1 MNSRL
6 TAPVTY
12 TVHSAVPALPAG
24 GVIGLIAPAGPAE
37 LDLER
42 ATQWVNSHGYTL
54 RVFDGVWE
62 KDGYLA
68 GSDAVR
74 LRDLHAAFADD
85 SIDAIFCLR
94 GGYGSPRLL
103 DGIDFE
109 LLRGH
114 PKPFVGYSDIT
125 ALHLAITRYA
135 GFVTFHGAMLN
146 ADLLGGKHE
155 PTQSSLLR
163 MLTGQQ
169 GAVLEHPSAYPLT
182 TLAPGSAS
190 GRLLGGNLSM
200 ICAGIGTA
208 FELDAEGIILFI
220 EDVNEPL
227 YRIDRL
233 LTQLRLAGKLDRVRG
248 VLVGDVAG
256 VDGLA
261 LQRLLGQELGPLG
274 VPILSGWRSGHCDP
288 NLTLPM
294 GAVVRLDADRQQVV
308 LEQAV
313 VDTARIKSPSP

>member
-1 MNSRL
+1 MNNRL
-6 TAPVTY
+6 TAPVSFKA
-12 TVHSAVPALPAG
+12 HSAVPALPAG
-24 GVIGLIAPAGPAE
+24 GVIALIAPAGPGE
-37 LDLER
+37 LDLNL
-42 ATQWVNSHGYTL
+42 ATQWMHARGYQL
-54 RVFDGVWE
+54 RVFPGVWQR
-62 KDGYLA
+62 DGYLA
-68 GSDAVR
+68 GSDAER
-74 LRDLHAAFADD
+74 LRDLHNAFADD

-135 GFVTFHGAMLN
+135 GFVTFHGPMLN
-146 ADLLGGKHE
+146 ADLLGNKQP
-155 PTQSSLLR
+155 PTESSLLR
-163 MLTGQQ
+163 MLSGLQPP
-169 GAVLEHPSAYPLT
+169 VLEHPEAWPLT
-182 TLAPGSAS
+182 TIAPGCAT

-200 ICAGIGTA
+200 ICATMGTA
-208 FELDAEGIILFI
+208 FELDSEDIILFI

-233 LTQLRLAGKLDRVRG
+233 LTHLRLAGKLDRLRG

-256 VDGLA
+256 VDVLA
-261 LQRLLGQELGPLG
+261 LERLLTQELGGLG
-274 VPILSGWRSGHCDP
+274 IPVLSGWRSGHCDP

-294 GAVVRLDADRQQVV
+294 GALVRLDADRQQLV

-313 VDTARIKSPSP
+313 VVRDKI

>member
-1 MNSRL
+1 MSSRL
-6 TAPVTY
+6 AAQVSY
-12 TVHSAVPALPAG
+12 KAHSAVPALRAG
-24 GVIGLIAPAGPAE
+24 GVIALIAPAGPAE
-37 LDLER
+37 LDLKR
-42 ATQWVNSHGYTL
+42 ASEWMASRGYEL
-54 RVFDGVWE
+54 RVFPGVWE

-74 LRDLHAAFADD
+74 LRDLHDAFADD

-109 LLRGH
+109 LLRRH
-114 PKPFVGYSDIT
+114 PKPFAGYSDIT

-146 ADLLGGKHE
+146 ADLLGNKLE
-155 PTQSSLLR
+155 PTESGLWQ
-163 MLTGQQ
+163 MLSGQQ
-169 GAVLEHPSAYPLT
+169 SPVLEHPPAFALT

-200 ICAGIGTA
+200 ICATIGTA
-208 FELDAEGIILFI
+208 FELDDEGIILFI

-227 YRIDRL
+227 YRIDRF
-233 LTQLRLAGKLDRVRG
+233 LTQLRLAGKFAGLRG

-256 VDGLA
+256 VDREA
-261 LQRLLGQELGPLG
+261 LIRLVGQTFEPLG
-274 VPILSGWRSGHCDP
+274 IPVLAGWRSGHCDP

-294 GAVVRLDADRQQVV
+294 GALVSLDADRQQLV
-308 LEQAV
+308 LEQCV
-313 VDTARIKSPSP
+313 VSINNHKA